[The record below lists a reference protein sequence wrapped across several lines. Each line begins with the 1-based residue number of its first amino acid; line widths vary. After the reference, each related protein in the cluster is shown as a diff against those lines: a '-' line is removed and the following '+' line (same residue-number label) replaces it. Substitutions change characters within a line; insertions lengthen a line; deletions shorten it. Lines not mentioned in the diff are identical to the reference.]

1 MKEDN
6 HDQNSAVAIY
16 NTHTDA
22 QAAVNELQTAG
33 IDMTLVSI
41 VGKDYRTD
49 DHVVGYYKTNN
60 RLKYWGKLG
69 AFWGGIWGL
78 LAGEAFFWMPGVG
91 PILVGGSLVSTIVNA
106 LEGATTH
113 SGLTALGSALH
124 NMGIP
129 KSDVINYESALKANK
144 FLLILHGTNGETSRA
159 QRNSPDDGDHRT
171 SGAQPM
177 KPLQPEND
185 PFIFSGRSG
194 GIKEM
199 SPGRG
204 NPSRRGGRHYP

>member
-1 MKEDN
+1 LKEDN
-6 HDQNSAVAIY
+6 HDRNSAVAIY

-22 QAAVNELQTAG
+22 EAAVNELQNAG

-41 VGKDYRTD
+41 VGKDYRAD

-69 AFWGGIWGL
+69 TFWGGIWSL

-91 PILVGGSLVSTIVNA
+91 PILVGGSLVSTIVSA
-106 LEGATTH
+106 LEGATIH
-113 SGLTALGSALH
+113 SGLTAFGSALH
-124 NMGIP
+124 SMGIP

-159 QRNSPDDGDHRT
+159 QEILRT
-171 SGAQPM
+171 TEIIEIAAH
-177 KPLQPEND
+177 N
-185 PFIFSGRSG
+185 R
-194 GIKEM
+194 
-199 SPGRG
+199 
-204 NPSRRGGRHYP
+204 

>member
-6 HDQNSAVAIY
+6 HNQNSAVAIY

-22 QAAVNELQTAG
+22 QAAVNELQKAG
-33 IDMTLVSI
+33 VDMKLVSI

-49 DHVVGYYKTNN
+49 DHVVGYYKTHN

-69 AFWGGIWGL
+69 AFWGGIWSL

-91 PILVGGSLVSTIVNA
+91 PILVGGSLVSTIVSA

-113 SGLTALGSALH
+113 SSLTAFGSALH

-129 KSDVINYESALKANK
+129 KSYVINYESALKANK
-144 FLLILHGTNGETSRA
+144 FLLILHGTNGETSKA
-159 QRNSPDDGDHRT
+159 KEVLRT
-171 SGAQPM
+171 TETIELAAHNQ
-177 KPLQPEND
+177 
-185 PFIFSGRSG
+185 
-194 GIKEM
+194 
-199 SPGRG
+199 
-204 NPSRRGGRHYP
+204 